1 MQNIYKQNPIS
12 YLKKKKKERKKQMEI
27 IEIKHNVNLKKSL
40 DGLNSRLH
48 IIEDTNGKL
57 GKRTIEFI

>member
-1 MQNIYKQNPIS
+1 
-12 YLKKKKKERKKQMEI
+12 MEI
-27 IEIKHNVNLKKSL
+27 IELKHNVNLKKSL

-57 GKRTIEFI
+57 GKRIIEFI